1 MVLAIAATLS
11 AAVLVVLLQHRAIST
26 LQSQTRIIL
35 RQLSE
40 QTAADIA
47 AELHRTLDGPVFNTL
62 TAVNHPE
69 LREGRL
75 DLVARHYATGLDAY
89 PHVDRF
95 IVWHATTERSAP
107 GEVMFFG
114 RDGAFRRDP
123 EFGRAVLTLARR
135 YAPTQQIY
143 VAAEGLDVSPRTQV
157 FLRLFWNDAR
167 RMEYFAVLGFTVDP
181 ERMRQQLF
189 ATLDGSTMARV
200 LARRGPTPLQFRV
213 ADETGAVVHG
223 AATAAAESSRV
234 LFPMLFYP
242 VDEIRSRLAAGVE
255 PRVWSIEVSAPP
267 VATAWTTILDGYG
280 PVALSIVLMFVALW
294 FTARA
299 QRRSTEL
306 ARMQADF
313 VAHVTHQLKTPLS
326 LLSTATET
334 LQLDRVRS
342 PDRFREYLA
351 TIHAEAARLSLL
363 VQRVLEFSRLQQ
375 RRSYEFEEVDLAA
388 LVRETVDAL
397 AHSVSNEGFI
407 VHVEQEGDN
416 PLVLADPAALEQVLI
431 NLLDNAMK
439 YSAARKDII
448 VKVCGTRRDAMVE
461 VIDHGLGIAPVDQVR
476 IFDRFYRTSD
486 TARQPGFGLGL
497 PIVKEVIHAHDGRV
511 EVDSRPGAGSTF
523 RIVLPRHIEA
533 RSANDRG
540 RKIPEVAS

>member
-1 MVLAIAATLS
+1 MVIAVAATFS
-11 AAVLVVLLQHRAIST
+11 AAALVVFLQHRAISA

-47 AELHRTLDGPVFNTL
+47 AELHRTLDGPVFDTL
-62 TAVNHPE
+62 TGVNHPE

-75 DLVARHYATGLDAY
+75 DLVAQHYAAGLDAY

-95 IVWHATTERSAP
+95 IVWHAMTERRAP

-114 RDGAFRRDP
+114 RDREFRRDP
-123 EFGRAVLTLARR
+123 DLGRAVMALARR

-143 VAAEGLDVSPRTQV
+143 VAAEGLGSYPHAQV

-167 RMEYFAVLGFTVDP
+167 RLEYFAVLGFMVDP
-181 ERMRQQLF
+181 AQMRQRLF
-189 ATLDGSTMARV
+189 ARLDGPAMANV
-200 LARRGPTPLQFRV
+200 LARRAPTPLQFRV

-223 AATAAAESSRV
+223 AATAAPDSGRV
-234 LFPMLFYP
+234 PFPMLFYP
-242 VDEIRSRLAAGVE
+242 ADEIKSRLAGGVE
-255 PRVWSIEVSAPP
+255 PRLWTIEVSAPP
-267 VATAWTTILDGYG
+267 AATAWTTVLDGYG
-280 PVALSIVLMFVALW
+280 PLALSIVLMFVALW
-294 FTARA
+294 FTAEA
-299 QRRSTEL
+299 QSRSTEL
-306 ARMQADF
+306 ARMQSDF

-397 AHSVSNEGFI
+397 AHSISNEGFI
-407 VHVEQEGDN
+407 VDIEQDGDG
-416 PLVLADPAALEQVLI
+416 PLVLADPAALEQVLV
-431 NLLDNAMK
+431 NLLDNAIK
-439 YSAARKDII
+439 YSAGRNH
-448 VKVCGTRRDAMVE
+448 VTVTLRSTRRHAIIE
-461 VIDHGLGIAPVDQVR
+461 VIDHGLGIAPADQER

-486 TARQPGFGLGL
+486 TTRQPGFGLGL
-497 PIVKEVIHAHDGRV
+497 PIVKELVHAHDGHV
-511 EVDSRPGAGSTF
+511 EVDSRLGVGSTF
-523 RIVLPRHIEA
+523 RIVLPRLVDA
-533 RSANDRG
+533 RAGNGR
-540 RKIPEVAS
+540 RKIAKVAT